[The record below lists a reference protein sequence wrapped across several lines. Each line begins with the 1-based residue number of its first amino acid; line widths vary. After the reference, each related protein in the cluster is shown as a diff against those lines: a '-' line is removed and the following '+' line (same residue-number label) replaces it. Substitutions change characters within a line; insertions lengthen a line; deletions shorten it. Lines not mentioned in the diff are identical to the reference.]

1 MNESAASSVADEIQG
16 VGGCALGVTV
26 DVARKSDVAKAVRQV
41 NEDLGDIDM
50 LVNCAGIDPRSLV
63 VEMAEEE

>member
-1 MNESAASSVADEIQG
+1 M
-16 VGGCALGVTV
+16 TV